1 MSESKVGNDSESTVL
16 KLWLFIRVTKTNQ
29 RIHIRLM
36 AEHDE
41 FSAEMLE
48 KLSKRIK
55 SIRKEKGYSNYE
67 NFAFTHGFNRVQY
80 GRYEKG
86 SDLRFTSLA
95 RIVKAFDMTLQ
106 EFFSEGFD

>member
-1 MSESKVGNDSESTVL
+1 MNQPIN
-16 KLWLFIRVTKTNQ
+16 IRC
-29 RIHIRLM
+29 M

-55 SIRKEKGYSNYE
+55 SIRKKKGHSNYE

-86 SDLRFTSLA
+86 SDLRFTSLKK
-95 RIVKAFDMTLQ
+95 VGCHSQQSLFLHLML
-106 EFFSEGFD
+106 